1 MDSHSRRRR
10 ISSLSCFCCDLGLHA
25 ISLRHAINLEVVNRT
40 MGFEQLA
47 ELRDRLRAE
56 KEPQK
61 AERAKH
67 PKRKSPPQVKP
78 RNQDPAVE
86 AIWPLQKHFP
96 LAFPVN
102 PAPKVP
108 LKEGILKDAEQHL
121 ELLGLTSEQLK
132 LGISTWCQG
141 SRYWKCMMENA
152 PRVDLNGQPVGIVTA
167 SQALHAKR
175 QASRQ
180 RGQDRRNRVQPKA
193 VAPAPAADATVLQA
207 TD

>member
-1 MDSHSRRRR
+1 
-10 ISSLSCFCCDLGLHA
+10 
-25 ISLRHAINLEVVNRT
+25 

-56 KEPQK
+56 KAPAKTDK
-61 AERAKH
+61 AKS
-67 PKRKSPPQVKP
+67 PKRKPSPQEKP
-78 RNQDPAVE
+78 RIQDPALE

-121 ELLGLTSEQLK
+121 ELLGLTLEQLK

-141 SRYWKCMMENA
+141 TRYWKSMVENA
-152 PRVDLNGQPVGIVTA
+152 ARLDLNGQPVGVVTA

-175 QASRQ
+175 QASR
-180 RGQDRRNRVQPKA
+180 RRAQDRRTRAKPQPDA
-193 VAPAPAADATVLQA
+193 QAPMVDAAAERTAD
-207 TD
+207 

>member
-1 MDSHSRRRR
+1 
-10 ISSLSCFCCDLGLHA
+10 
-25 ISLRHAINLEVVNRT
+25 

-56 KEPQK
+56 KEQAK
-61 AERAKH
+61 ADNAIR
-67 PKRKSPPQVKP
+67 PKRKPSPQAKP
-78 RNQDPAVE
+78 RDQDPAVE
-86 AIWPLQKHFP
+86 AIWRLQKHFP

-121 ELLGLTSEQLK
+121 EKLGITSEQLK
-132 LGISTWCQG
+132 LGISTWCRG
-141 SRYWKCMMENA
+141 TRYWACMVENA
-152 PRVDLNGQPVGIVTA
+152 PRLDLSGQAVGTVTA
-167 SQALHAKR
+167 AQALHAKQ

-180 RGQDRRNRVQPKA
+180 RSQDRRNRAKLKA
-193 VAPAPAADATVLQA
+193 SAPAPATAVEQT